1 MEQFNSTLPQG
12 KKVTCLEDLGLLSI
26 KELKQVLQVYNEK
39 KSGIKA
45 DLVLRVYAIFC
56 RIEDQTNPS
65 ALLIRTIAVLISGHT
80 ILF

>member
-1 MEQFNSTLPQG
+1 MEQFNSTLPEG
-12 KKVTCLEDLGLLSI
+12 KKVTCLEDLGLLSM

-39 KSGIKA
+39 SSIKA

-65 ALLIRTIAVLISGHT
+65 ALRANTYSSDSCSN
-80 ILF
+80 F